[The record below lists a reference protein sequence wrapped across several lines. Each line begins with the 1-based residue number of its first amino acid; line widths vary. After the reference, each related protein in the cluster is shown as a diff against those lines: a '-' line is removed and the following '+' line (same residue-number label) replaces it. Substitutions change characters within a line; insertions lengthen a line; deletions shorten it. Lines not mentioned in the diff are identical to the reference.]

1 MIFLYDKYLF
11 LLFLVPALGWWLWR
25 YYNSRRISQNKF
37 ADKSLITIISPTERK
52 WVPYARTALILIA
65 MTCLLLAIARPKGG
79 EMQIEGT
86 SLGIDIYLLLDTSK
100 SMVVEDV
107 GMSRMSLQKAIAKA
121 IIETH
126 PEDRIG
132 IIGFTGEPYVVC
144 PLTLDHSTLTTFL
157 DSVEVDVGSSSPGTG
172 FGDAIKLAL
181 TRFDPKADYGR
192 AIVLFSDGENNKGTK
207 PAKAARDSLTAGV
220 RIYPIGIGTTEGARL
235 FELDFFRRPIA
246 KTYNNEPVYVKLD
259 KGTLDDVANISN
271 GKAFFVENVESAQ
284 KVFLKFDRTSQ
295 TEFKAGLSTQ
305 KEDLA
310 HWFLFIAVLMLI
322 ADFIIDRFRLIPR
335 KDPGKLWLLNG
346 NGKKSRVGG
355 TRKE

>member
-1 MIFLYDKYLF
+1 MIFLYDQYLF
-11 LLFLVPALGWWLWR
+11 LLFLVPILGWWLWR
-25 YYNSRRISQNKF
+25 YYNTRSASQARF
-37 ADKSLITIISPTERK
+37 AQKPLIALISPTERK

-65 MTCLLLAIARPKGG
+65 MTCLLIAVARPKGG
-79 EMQIEGT
+79 EMQIEAR
-86 SLGIDIYLLLDTSK
+86 SQGIDIYMLLDLSK

-121 IIETH
+121 IIDSH
-126 PEDRIG
+126 PNDRIG

-144 PLTLDHSTLTTFL
+144 PLTLDHATLETFL
-157 DSVEVDVGSSSPGTG
+157 ETLNVDVGSSSPGTG
-172 FGDAIKLAL
+172 YGDAIKLAL

-207 PAKAARDSLTAGV
+207 PAKAARDALKEGV

-259 KGTLDDVANISN
+259 KATLGETANISN
-271 GKAFFVENVESAQ
+271 GKAFFVENVQEAQ
-284 KVFLKFDRTSQ
+284 KVFLKFDRTSE

-310 HWFLFIAVLMLI
+310 HWFLFISALMLI
-322 ADFIIDRFRLIPR
+322 ADFVIDRFRLIPR

-346 NGKKSRVGG
+346 EGRKTRMGGKS
-355 TRKE
+355 E

>member
-11 LLFLVPALGWWLWR
+11 LLILVPVLGWWLGR
-25 YYNSRRISQNKF
+25 YYIVRKANQAKF
-37 ADKSLITIISPTERK
+37 AEKPLIALISPTERK

-79 EMQIEGT
+79 EMQIEAR
-86 SLGIDIYLLLDTSK
+86 SQGIDIYLLLDTSK

-107 GMSRMSLQKAIAKA
+107 GMSRMNLQKAVAKA

-126 PEDRIG
+126 PNDRIG

-144 PLTLDHSTLTTFL
+144 PLTLDHATLTTFL
-157 DSVEVDVGSSSPGTG
+157 DNVNVDAGSSSPGTG
-172 FGDAIKLAL
+172 YGDAIKLAL
-181 TRFDPKADYGR
+181 TRFDKKADYGR

-207 PAKAARDSLTAGV
+207 PAKAARDALTAGV
-220 RIYPIGIGTTEGARL
+220 RVYPIGIGTTEGARL

-259 KGTLDDVANISN
+259 KGTLNDVANISN
-271 GKAFFVENVESAQ
+271 GKAFFVENVADAQ

-295 TEFKAGLSTQ
+295 AEFKAGLSTQ

-310 HWFLFIAVLMLI
+310 QWFLLIAALMMI
-322 ADFIIDRFRLIPR
+322 ADFVIDRLRLIPR

-346 NGKKSRVGG
+346 EGRKARVGG
-355 TRKE
+355 RSE